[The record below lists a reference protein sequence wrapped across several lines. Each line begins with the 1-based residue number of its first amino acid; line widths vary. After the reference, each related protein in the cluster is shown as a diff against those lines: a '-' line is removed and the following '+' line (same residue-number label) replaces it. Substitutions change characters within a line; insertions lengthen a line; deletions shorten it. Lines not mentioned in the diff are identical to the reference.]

1 VDPPGVR
8 LVDPGRA
15 GQGPLGQRAD
25 GDETADNGV
34 RILVT
39 LADRP
44 GQGLVTIRGRLDRV
58 IVVPSQHTRLELADH
73 LGALA
78 DRADILGRHGAHL
91 ARARLARVSIGRAIL
106 AVDPD
111 GLANATNRV
120 ARTDDGSHYSGRR
133 KNYRACSYPR
143 RNSRILASFD
153 APKSKAV
160 PSGIVRLSA
169 G

>member
-25 GDETADNGV
+25 GDETADDGV

-39 LADRP
+39 PADRLD
-44 GQGLVTIRGRLDRV
+44 QRLVAIRGRLDRV

-78 DRADILGRHGAHL
+78 DRTDILGRHGAHL
-91 ARARLARVSIGRAIL
+91 ARARLAGVPKGRAIL
-106 AVDPD
+106 AVDRD
-111 GLANATNRV
+111 GLALPV
-120 ARTDDGSHYSGRR
+120 HGVSGTDDGSH
-133 KNYRACSYPR
+133 
-143 RNSRILASFD
+143 L
-153 APKSKAV
+153 
-160 PSGIVRLSA
+160 L
-169 G
+169 